1 MKMKQESCEFRPVT
15 ITLTSA
21 KEAEDFW
28 KIIREWAGNR
38 HIQKIDWREDAGEMS
53 TSSLAAELSDWFSQH
68 LNH

>member
-21 KEAEDFW
+21 KEAEDLW

-38 HIQKIDWREDAGEMS
+38 HIQKGEMS

>member
-28 KIIREWAGNR
+28 KIIREWGAGNR
-38 HIQKIDWREDAGEMS
+38 HIQKEMS